1 MLETL
6 REMFSYGF
14 MLRALLCGT
23 LVALCL
29 ALLGVSLVLKRYSM
43 IGDGLSHVGF
53 GAVSVGLVLGIAPLA
68 VAVPVVMLAAFLLLR
83 ISSSSSINGD
93 AAIALI
99 SSSALAAGLIV
110 TSLSSGMNADVNGYL
125 FGSILAMSSS
135 DVALSAVLSAVVLF
149 LYLFCYHR
157 IFAIT
162 FDEAFGRATGV
173 RVGFYNTLLAMLTAV
188 TVVVGMRMMGA
199 LLISSLVIFPAL
211 TAMRVFQSFRGVVL
225 CSAGAAVCCFAA
237 GLVLSY
243 LYSLPAGA
251 SVVLVNLAAFAAFS
265 AGGAALHR
273 TC

>member
-1 MLETL
+1 MPETL

-125 FGSILAMSSS
+125 FGSILA
-135 DVALSAVLSAVVLF
+135 DAGVPELS
-149 LYLFCYHR
+149 R
-157 IFAIT
+157 
-162 FDEAFGRATGV
+162 G
-173 RVGFYNTLLAMLTAV
+173 
-188 TVVVGMRMMGA
+188 GA
-199 LLISSLVIFPAL
+199 LLGGSCGLLLCRRTGAFVSLFPPGGGERRDGESCRL
-211 TAMRVFQSFRGVVL
+211 CRFFRGG
-225 CSAGAAVCCFAA
+225 S
-237 GLVLSY
+237 GLPPDLLNFLLRPFLS
-243 LYSLPAGA
+243 
-251 SVVLVNLAAFAAFS
+251 LA
-265 AGGAALHR
+265 R
-273 TC
+273 PVKMV